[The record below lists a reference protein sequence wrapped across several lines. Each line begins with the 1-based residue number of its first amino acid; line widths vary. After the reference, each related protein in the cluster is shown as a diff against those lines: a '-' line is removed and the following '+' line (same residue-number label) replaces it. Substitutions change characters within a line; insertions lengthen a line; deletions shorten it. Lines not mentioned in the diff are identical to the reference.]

1 MGNTIRKTQVYFLV
15 RDLANVLGIPFP
27 EPLVKSYIMNMDEKK
42 LDILIKKVKEWVKNV
57 QD

>member
-1 MGNTIRKTQVYFLV
+1 MANTIRKTQVYFLV